1 MSKTATLKFN
11 DKTSKWEASY
21 AGQVFLKS
29 ASKDYVVD
37 KIVNKISA
45 KAVALGITA
54 VEEFGSSLTEIAVA
68 AGIKSEPEITFGIV
82 ERFNILEDL
91 VDMVA
96 TRTIPSVVV
105 AGTGGLGKS
114 HRVIKAL
121 RRAGLK
127 QVSLTEI
134 KTKKMMAAED
144 SEDGDDDIVEVPVNV
159 EEERKSFI
167 VVKGFS
173 TAKAM
178 YRTMWE
184 NRHKVIVFDDCD
196 VTKDPVGT
204 DILKAALD
212 SYDERIVSWGAEGFI
227 DDGLPR
233 AFEFCGGVVFI
244 TNKPLY
250 KLPQPIISRS
260 MVADVSMTRAECV
273 ELMRDIVMNSGGDDV
288 FMPQYAQSVKIEA
301 LEFIAKYAEH
311 PQVKDVNLRTLIGVT
326 KSLIAK
332 PAHWERLA
340 LYSMINSH

>member
-1 MSKTATLKFN
+1 MTKTATLKFN
-11 DKTSKWEASY
+11 DQAGKWEASY

-37 KIVNKISA
+37 KIVNGISA
-45 KAVALGITA
+45 KAKALGVTA
-54 VEEFGSSLTEIAVA
+54 VEEFGGSLSEIAIA
-68 AGIKSEPEITFGIV
+68 AGAKLEPEISFGIV
-82 ERFNILEDL
+82 ERFHILEDL

-96 TRTIPSVVV
+96 TRTIPSVIV
-105 AGTGGLGKS
+105 AGSGGLGKS
-114 HRVIKAL
+114 HRVIKSL
-121 RRAGLK
+121 KRAGLK
-127 QVSLTEI
+127 QVSLTALKAI
-134 KTKKMMAAED
+134 AAPKGE
-144 SEDGDDDIVEVPVNV
+144 SEDGEDDVIEMPVNI

-212 SYDERIVSWGAEGFI
+212 SYDERIVAWGAEGFI

-244 TNKPLY
+244 TNKPLH

-260 MVADVSMTRAECV
+260 MVADVSMTRTECV
-273 ELMRDIVMNSGGDDV
+273 ELMRDIVMNPAADDA
-288 FMPQYAQSVKIEA
+288 FMPSYSQAVKIEA
-301 LEFIAKYAEH
+301 LEFIAKYATN

-326 KSLIAK
+326 KSLVAK

>member
-1 MSKTATLKFN
+1 MTKTATLRFN
-11 DKTSKWEASY
+11 DTNQKWEASY

-29 ASKDYVVD
+29 GSKDYVVD
-37 KIVNKISA
+37 KIVNGISA
-45 KAVALGITA
+45 KAKALGISK
-54 VEEFGSSLTEIAVA
+54 VEEFGNSLTEIANA
-68 AGIKSEPEITFGIV
+68 AGAKSEPEITFGIV
-82 ERFNILEDL
+82 ERFVILEDL

-105 AGTGGLGKS
+105 AGSGGLGKS

-121 RRAGLK
+121 KRAGLK

-134 KTKKMMAAED
+134 KSRPKAAADGED
-144 SEDGDDDIVEVPVNV
+144 EDDVIETPVNI

-212 SYDERIVSWGAEGFI
+212 SYDERIVAWGAEGFI

-244 TNKPLY
+244 TNKPLF

-260 MVADVSMTRAECV
+260 MVADVSMTRPECV
-273 ELMRDIVMNSGGDDV
+273 LLMRDIVMNASKDDE
-288 FMPQYAQSVKIEA
+288 FMPQYSQAVKIEA

-311 PQVKDVNLRTLIGVT
+311 KQVKDINLRTLIAVT
-326 KSLIAK
+326 KSLVAK